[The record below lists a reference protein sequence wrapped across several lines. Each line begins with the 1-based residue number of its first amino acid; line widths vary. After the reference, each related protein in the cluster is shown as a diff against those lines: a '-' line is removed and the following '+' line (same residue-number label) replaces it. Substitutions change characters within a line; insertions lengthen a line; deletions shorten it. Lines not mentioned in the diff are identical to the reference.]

1 VFGQGSAKDC
11 REHVQKLNMIRGQ
24 SLDQEDVL
32 SHGDYEDYQS
42 SRREEQDDQFYDQ
55 DPQS

>member
-24 SLDQEDVL
+24 SLDQEDVP